1 MLNASKKGI
10 ALTYEVPDDPELVWR
25 SDAGALRQI
34 LINLVGNAIKFTEHG
49 QVQLCVAHQDKAL
62 IFAISDTGLG
72 IPENLHKTIFEPFR
86 QADGSTNKRHE
97 GTGLG
102 LAISARLVALMGG
115 KIWLDS
121 TVSSG
126 STFYF
131 TLPAMADSIA
141 PTATPDTHDNPLSE
155 SPDPLCIL
163 LVEDN
168 EINQMVTQRILES
181 RKHNVFVAESA
192 EKGIALYKERLFDI
206 VLMDLQMPDMDGFAA
221 AEAIRAL
228 ERDQKRVETPILAVT
243 AHAMDGYYDAS
254 LAAGMNGFIS
264 KPFMR
269 DVFLKTV
276 EQTVGK
282 GYRRDG
288 TGQPQSAVAEPPK
301 SSQSVFDREKALE
314 QVSGD
319 TVLFRKMC
327 RAFYDKCPGILKE
340 IRVALEA
347 GELGRVESLLHRLK
361 GGVGTFFASDAH
373 RAASHLEELAKQ
385 TNHSGVCAYLPVF
398 EGKLEE
404 LHRALVEE
412 GLMESA

>member
-1 MLNASKKGI
+1 
-10 ALTYEVPDDPELVWR
+10 
-25 SDAGALRQI
+25 
-34 LINLVGNAIKFTEHG
+34 
-49 QVQLCVAHQDKAL
+49 
-62 IFAISDTGLG
+62 
-72 IPENLHKTIFEPFR
+72 
-86 QADGSTNKRHE
+86 
-97 GTGLG
+97 
-102 LAISARLVALMGG
+102 
-115 KIWLDS
+115 
-121 TVSSG
+121 
-126 STFYF
+126 
-131 TLPAMADSIA
+131 
-141 PTATPDTHDNPLSE
+141 
-155 SPDPLCIL
+155 
-163 LVEDN
+163 
-168 EINQMVTQRILES
+168 
-181 RKHNVFVAESA
+181 
-192 EKGIALYKERLFDI
+192 
-206 VLMDLQMPDMDGFAA
+206 
-221 AEAIRAL
+221 
-228 ERDQKRVETPILAVT
+228 
-243 AHAMDGYYDAS
+243 
-254 LAAGMNGFIS
+254 
-264 KPFMR
+264 MR